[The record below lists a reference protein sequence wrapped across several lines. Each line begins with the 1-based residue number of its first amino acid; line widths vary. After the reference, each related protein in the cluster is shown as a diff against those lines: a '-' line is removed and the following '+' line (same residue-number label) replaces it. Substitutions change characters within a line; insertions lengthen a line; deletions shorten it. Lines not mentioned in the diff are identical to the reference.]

1 MKLDKAT
8 ITAQI
13 IAALQSGPKT
23 SADLSLAV
31 DVDGQRLGN
40 FLRYLLRTEQIS
52 RVEKPTGRF
61 TYWIGLTA
69 PGYRGYHVRPREV
82 RPARQPMAYAMP
94 VRHIVTPPLSGQH
107 TNKITLPK
115 EPWYSPTSGDCDPA
129 QPGTAGCPVPSGVTK
144 PQGSDRPCGVEG
156 AA

>member
-13 IAALQSGPKT
+13 IAALQSGPKS

-40 FLRYLLRTEQIS
+40 FLRQLLRTEQIS
-52 RVEKPTGRF
+52 RVEKPKGKF
-61 TYWIGLTA
+61 TYWIGTTA
-69 PGYRGYHVRPREV
+69 PGWSGYRPCDREPRGGISMTRP
-82 RPARQPMAYAMP
+82 PMAYAIP
-94 VRHIVTPPLSGQH
+94 VRHIISEPMPGQH
-107 TNKITLPK
+107 TNKITLPL
-115 EPWYSPTSGDCDPA
+115 EPW
-129 QPGTAGCPVPSGVTK
+129 
-144 PQGSDRPCGVEG
+144 